1 MIDKS
6 CLKLIINEVR
16 NFKELQKRWG
26 YGDLN
31 DLIAH
36 YVEESIICSKKDL
49 EKVIKILETK
59 LGIKTQSKTFNSW
72 W

>member
-31 DLIAH
+31 DLIH
-36 YVEESIICSKKDL
+36 TML
-49 EKVIKILETK
+49 RKV
-59 LGIKTQSKTFNSW
+59 
-72 W
+72 